1 MKLFPVSRLRTTTT
15 VAAASAL
22 LATGFIAAPG
32 SGAASATSDAQS
44 SVKAPYTSCY
54 KDGDSFG
61 HGTPVGSGPLR
72 WKYTG
77 TPYAGARYDRCQNK
91 VTFYYGGDYK
101 FPAWYEVKWSRTQV
115 HTFKDQATKARKATV
130 TAGHGGNPN
139 NYTLQVRACSGTLCT
154 RWSPM
159 IILSYYP

>member
-22 LATGFIAAPG
+22 LAAGFIAAPG
-32 SGAASATSDAQS
+32 SGAASATADTQR
-44 SVKAPYTSCY
+44 SVKSPYTSCY

-61 HGTPVGSGPLR
+61 QGTPVGSGPLK
-72 WKYTG
+72 WKYAG

-91 VTFYYGGDYK
+91 VIFYYGGYRS
-101 FPAWYEVKWSRTQV
+101 PASYEVKWSDTQV
-115 HTFKDQATKARKATV
+115 HTLKDQRMARKLTV

-139 NYTLQVRACSGTLCT
+139 NYTLQVRAHNGTLWT